1 MGKESCRKELD
12 IVRFVLSFLGHRSKV
27 SLSGA
32 CQGIKCSAVRLHSGE
47 VKKIKIK
54 IKKDLESPTGKR
66 TGHGHGTQNI
76 TVNNTQTPW
85 AAHGIAPLAACFW
98 KKSVLLW
105 GERPH
110 PCPVW
115 A

>member
-54 IKKDLESPTGKR
+54 IKKDQLSSEFLYSCHRQEKFFWTSTR
-66 TGHGHGTQNI
+66 LLLHI
-76 TVNNTQTPW
+76 TPSCENV
-85 AAHGIAPLAACFW
+85 ALCDLF
-98 KKSVLLW
+98 
-105 GERPH
+105 
-110 PCPVW
+110 
-115 A
+115 

>member
-1 MGKESCRKELD
+1 MLTLWGEPL
-12 IVRFVLSFLGHRSKV
+12 VRCWLRGGSPPQPINDAS
-27 SLSGA
+27 S
-32 CQGIKCSAVRLHSGE
+32 
-47 VKKIKIK
+47 KKIKIK